1 MALTGDVPHAGD
13 VVANLYLTANG
24 QSPRKIMSTIH
35 CNKILYSM
43 ATTTKWRGPVGVIF
57 RTPNVLF
64 VLAIRLTKL
73 VVSFCL
79 LDRATCNINIT
90 VMLSSTVK
98 SYFYCKQTQV
108 KLLMKLQG
116 NIAFLFCFIQSCTP
130 IKWPGRLQDEG

>member
-1 MALTGDVPHAGD
+1 M
-13 VVANLYLTANG
+13 ANLYLTANG
-24 QSPRKIMSTIH
+24 QSPGKIMSSTCIH

-57 RTPNVLF
+57 RTLNVLF
-64 VLAIRLTKL
+64 VLAIRFTKL

-79 LDRATCNINIT
+79 LDRAICNINII
-90 VMLSSTVK
+90 VMVSSTVK

-116 NIAFLFCFIQSCTP
+116 NIAFLFCFIHVLLSNGLGDFKMKVKRVTNY
-130 IKWPGRLQDEG
+130 LEM